1 MVAGK
6 AIFKMYNFKPF
17 LKSGLLN
24 LNFNRKPNKIKI
36 KKTVISE
43 ATEDIK
49 LDHGLVKCIH
59 KFFHVLLGTNRNT
72 TPFFIPKIHSFYGNF
87 FTVHF
92 S

>member
-6 AIFKMYNFKPF
+6 AIFRIYSFKPF

-24 LNFNRKPNKIKI
+24 LNFNKKPNKIKI

-43 ATEDIK
+43 AIEDIE
-49 LDHGLVKCIH
+49 LYHGLVKCTD
-59 KFFHVLLGTNRNT
+59 KFFHIFLSTNRNT
-72 TPFFIPKIHSFYGNF
+72 TPFFIPKVHSFYRNIFG
-87 FTVHF
+87 VHF